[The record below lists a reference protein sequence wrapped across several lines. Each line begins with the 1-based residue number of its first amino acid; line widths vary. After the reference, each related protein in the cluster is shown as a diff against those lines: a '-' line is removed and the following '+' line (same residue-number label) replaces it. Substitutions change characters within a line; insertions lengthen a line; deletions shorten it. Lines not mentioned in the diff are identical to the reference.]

1 MQTPAQSPDKSAA
14 RIAGMFNGIASHYD
28 FLNHF
33 LSLGFDYLWRRRLV
47 SVVARGRPQH
57 ILDVATGTGDLA
69 LLLHRK
75 TKAAVTG
82 IDIADDML
90 SIAKK
95 KARKLEKLRFMPAQ
109 AEALP
114 YPDNSFDA
122 VTVSFGVRNFE
133 HLQQGLTELLRVLKP
148 GGALAIL
155 ELTTPLHFPMKQL
168 YGFYSFRLIP
178 FFGRL
183 ISAHR
188 AAYRYLPQSINTFPQ
203 HDAFLSELKQAGFIA
218 LKYRTFTGG
227 VCCFYTANKK

>member
-1 MQTPAQSPDKSAA
+1 MTAQSPDKSMA
-14 RIAGMFNGIASHYD
+14 RIAGMFNDIAPHYD

-33 LSLGFDYLWRRRLV
+33 LSLGFDHLWRRRLV
-47 SVVARGRPQH
+47 RRVAKQNPQH

-69 LLLHRK
+69 LLLQRK

-82 IDIADDML
+82 IDIAADML
-90 SIAKK
+90 HIAKK
-95 KARKLEKLRFMPAQ
+95 KARKLEKLRFIQAQ

-114 YPDNSFDA
+114 FPDGSFDVA
-122 VTVSFGVRNFE
+122 TVSFGVRNFE
-133 HLQQGLTELLRVLKP
+133 HLQQALAELQRVLKP
-148 GGALAIL
+148 GGTLAVL
-155 ELTTPLHFPMKQL
+155 ELATPLHFPLKQC
-168 YGFYSFRLIP
+168 YRFYSFRLIP

-203 HDAFLSELKQAGFIA
+203 REAFLSELAHAGFIT
-218 LKYRTFTGG
+218 LSCRPFTGG